1 MPPKTHDT
9 MNAKQAAKYA
19 RKSQLTLAMLARQG
33 KLTTYRT
40 PSGQV
45 RYSIAELNRL
55 RRG

>member
-40 PSGQV
+40 PGGQV
-45 RYSIAELNRL
+45 RYLIVELNRL